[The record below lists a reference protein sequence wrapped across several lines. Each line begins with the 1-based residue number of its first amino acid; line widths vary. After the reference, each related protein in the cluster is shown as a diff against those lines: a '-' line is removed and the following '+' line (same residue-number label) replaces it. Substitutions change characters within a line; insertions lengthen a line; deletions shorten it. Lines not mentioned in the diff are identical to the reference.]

1 MEDGTSAPPPRP
13 LTTGALAA
21 AAGYCVQQVRDLER
35 LAVIPPAVRQPNGYR
50 RFGPGHITALRAYRA
65 LAIALGP
72 VQARA
77 TLRDVQRLPQ
87 DEAIAMVVD
96 HHVALAR
103 ARADALAALD
113 ALGRI
118 VDEDRHDTPAAAAA
132 DDAADA
138 DADADGMSVSELAA
152 ALGVRTSTLRFWEQ
166 QGLLTPERTGPLQ
179 SRWYPLAAIR
189 DARIVAALR
198 AGGHRIPAV
207 QAVVRSLRE
216 VGDPHHARAALQARL
231 QALSGR
237 SEALLRAGADIVDL
251 ITAGR
256 DRDPRTTKGAP
267 PGGGA
272 PLDGDQVSG

>member
-1 MEDGTSAPPPRP
+1 MEDETSAPPPRP

-72 VQARA
+72 VQARD

-87 DEAIAMVVD
+87 DEAIAIVVN

-166 QGLLTPERTGPLQ
+166 QGLLTPERTGALQ
-179 SRWYPLAAIR
+179 SRWYTLAAIR

-216 VGDPHHARAALQARL
+216 VGDPHHARAARQARL